1 MGKKT
6 DDELPRSLEVLWKR
20 TERRPRGSTQALSLD
35 RIVAAAIEIADA
47 NGLHALSMARL
58 AERLGCATMSLY
70 RHVASKD
77 DLLVFMLDAAPGKP
91 PVIDVAIHGWRGGLE
106 RWARE
111 LRAVYFRHPWILQA
125 TMGRP
130 PLEPGQL
137 AWADCGLRTL
147 ADTGLS
153 PDEKLAVIQLVLSY
167 IRGDVQLRQGLT
179 MTNAPSSSWDSR
191 ETQAWYG
198 RTLARLI
205 DAERFPALAELSAA
219 GSFEPSDD
227 DADGVADFDFGLAR
241 ILDGVGMRFH
251 VR

>member
-6 DDELPRSLEVLWKR
+6 DGELPRSLEMLWGR
-20 TERRPRGSTQALSLD
+20 TERRPRGPAQALSLE
-35 RIVAAAIEIADA
+35 RIVAAAIELADA
-47 NGLHALSMARL
+47 EGLHTLSMARL
-58 AERLGCATMSLY
+58 AERLGCGTMSLY

-77 DLLVFMLDAAPGKP
+77 DLLVFMMDAAPGKP
-91 PVIDVAIHGWRGGLE
+91 PVIDVAVDGWRGGLE

-111 LRAVYFRHPWILQA
+111 LRSIYFQHPWVLQVN
-125 TMGRP
+125 TGLP

-137 AWADCGLRTL
+137 AWLDSGLRTL

-153 PDEKLAVIQLVLSY
+153 PDKKLAVILLVLHY
-167 IRGDVQLRQGLT
+167 VRGEAQLHVGLLR
-179 MTNAPSSSWDSR
+179 TNEHSSWSSQ

-219 GSFEPSDD
+219 GTFDPGDSSDD
-227 DADGVADFDFGLAR
+227 GTADFDFGLAR
-241 ILDGVGMRFH
+241 ILDGVGLL
-251 VR
+251 VRAR